1 MIDLGVTF
9 PDKQQKSRK
18 HNTIENE
25 LPNRHMCQLAYEK
38 DKGSLGLRLCAQ
50 IVTAIFTGVF
60 SSYWVQYQNK
70 YQSLQLRID
79 FQNTIKAVNKNRI
92 IYRLNKQTML
102 NPRTKCVIF
111 KLDFNINGNL

>member
-38 DKGSLGLRLCAQ
+38 DKGSLGLRLCA
-50 IVTAIFTGVF
+50 
-60 SSYWVQYQNK
+60 
-70 YQSLQLRID
+70 
-79 FQNTIKAVNKNRI
+79 
-92 IYRLNKQTML
+92 
-102 NPRTKCVIF
+102 
-111 KLDFNINGNL
+111 